1 LEPHKIPLQVK
12 INEMVPVVVAL
23 GSNVGDSLRY
33 LRLATESLSEILSNL
48 RLSAVYKTAPMYVE
62 DQPPFLNA
70 AALGETNLGPLEL
83 LANLKRIEAEIGR
96 NPRQRYG
103 PREIDLDLVAYGS
116 LAYRGPR
123 LQVPHP
129 RTPERRFVLL
139 PMFDI
144 APNLRLATMGTV
156 ESLLIQTQSQA
167 EDVVPIEDALLPIS
181 GYR

>member
-1 LEPHKIPLQVK
+1 
-12 INEMVPVVVAL
+12 MVPVVIAL
-23 GSNVGDSLRY
+23 GSNVGDSLRF
-33 LRLATESLSEILSNL
+33 LREAAHALGNDLADL
-48 RLSAVYKTAPMYVE
+48 RPSRIYRSAPMYVE

-70 AALGETNLGPLEL
+70 AVMGECELGPLQL
-83 LANLKRIEAEIGR
+83 LGLLKKIEAQIGR
-96 NPRQRYG
+96 QKRERNG

-144 APNLRLATMGTV
+144 QPELRLATMGTV
-156 ESLLIQTQSQA
+156 RDLLAQTQSQA
-167 EDVVPIEDALLPIS
+167 EDVVPIEDALLPIPS
-181 GYR
+181 NR